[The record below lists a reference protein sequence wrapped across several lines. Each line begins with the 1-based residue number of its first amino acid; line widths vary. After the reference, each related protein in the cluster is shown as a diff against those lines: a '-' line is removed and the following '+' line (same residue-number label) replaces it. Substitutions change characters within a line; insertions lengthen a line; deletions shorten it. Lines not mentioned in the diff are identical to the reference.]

1 MENEF
6 EKGFMAGF
14 LLNYHKK
21 EDGSGLPSGS
31 GSWTYPSN
39 WPKLPEP
46 ADNQI
51 ILLIDNRGEYP
62 KNTFSNSQVSY
73 KYAPMVTYSKDYKTT
88 INWGDGSGNQPIS
101 YRENIDGHTYE
112 PGTGHIAGKSEQ
124 WIVTITFDR
133 SAEIGTE
140 YIPDLSNKSML
151 AVNMDVIAAKIG
163 NSKYVG
169 NRNTSQTSPYSL
181 KTGSNL
187 QYIKICRGEFDFTM
201 QVARHLHQVELHK
214 QITIIPKSAFYN
226 CSTLC
231 NINLENITEV
241 EDKAF
246 FGCRYLDASGKMP
259 KLVSIGKYS
268 FAYSKLSNID
278 FPCLETI
285 GPYAFEDCS
294 LLIHVSF
301 PYETLKTIGA
311 FAFQSCSSLITID
324 FPYVTEASDHICY
337 SCLALEKV
345 NLPLV
350 TKVGDFAFSDCWL
363 LREANLESCT
373 ELGQNAFGFCYNL
386 TNCTLHSGADI
397 TDKMTN
403 SYNVKIKYV
412 DDKTEEGT

>member
-31 GSWTYPSN
+31 WTYPSN
-39 WPKLPEP
+39 WLKLPEP

-51 ILLIDNRGEYP
+51 VLLVDNKGETPFAEISYIYRANV
-62 KNTFSNSQVSY
+62 KYSLDHNS
-73 KYAPMVTYSKDYKTT
+73 T
-88 INWGDGSGNQPIS
+88 INWGDGSGSVPIWKKDPKNG
-101 YRENIDGHTYE
+101 YTCYHKYE
-112 PGTGHIAGKSEQ
+112 PGTGHMTENSEQ
-124 WIVTITFDR
+124 WIVTITFDKN
-133 SAEIGTE
+133 AEIGTE
-140 YIPDLSNKSML
+140 YIINLSDTTYFPKSMY
-151 AVNMDVIAAKIG
+151 VIAAKIG

-169 NRNTSQTSPYSL
+169 DRGTGKTSPFSL
-181 KTGSNL
+181 STGPNL
-187 QYIKICRGEFDFTM
+187 QYIKICRGEFDFAM
-201 QVARHLHQVELHK
+201 QNSRRLCQVELNN
-214 QITIIPKSAFYN
+214 QIAAIPAKAFYN
-226 CSTLC
+226 CYGLC

-241 EDKAF
+241 GDSAF
-246 FGCRYLDASGKMP
+246 FACRQLDTSGKMP
-259 KLVSIGKYS
+259 KLVSIDKYS
-268 FAYSKLSNID
+268 FAYSKLSNLD

-285 GPYAFEDCS
+285 GSYAFQYCS

-311 FAFQSCSSLITID
+311 FAFDGCSSLITID

-337 SCLALEKV
+337 TCKALEKV

-350 TKVGDFAFSDCWL
+350 TKVGDYAFSDCL
-363 LREANLESCT
+363 CLKVVNLESCT
-373 ELGQNAFGFCYNL
+373 ELGKNAFRSCYNL
-386 TNCTLHSGADI
+386 ANCTLHTGADI
-397 TDKMTN
+397 TDKMTS

>member
-14 LLNYHKK
+14 LLNYHK

-39 WPKLPEP
+39 WLKLPEP

-51 ILLIDNRGEYP
+51 VLLVDNKGETPFAEISYTYYA
-62 KNTFSNSQVSY
+62 NIAYSLDHNS
-73 KYAPMVTYSKDYKTT
+73 T
-88 INWGDGSGNQPIS
+88 INWGDGSGNVPIWTKDP
-101 YRENIDGHTYE
+101 ENGYACYHKYK
-112 PGTGHIAGKSEQ
+112 PGTGHMTENSEQ
-124 WIVTITFDR
+124 WIVTITFDKN
-133 SAEIGTE
+133 AESGKE
-140 YIPDLSNKSML
+140 YITNLSDTTYFPKSMY
-151 AVNMDVIAAKIG
+151 VIAAKIG
-163 NSKYVG
+163 NSKYFG
-169 NRNTSQTSPYSL
+169 DRNTSTTSPYSL
-181 KTGSNL
+181 KTGPNL

-201 QVARHLHQVELHK
+201 QGARYLHQVELHK

-226 CSTLC
+226 CSSLC

-268 FAYSKLSNID
+268 FAYSKLSNLD

-285 GPYAFEDCS
+285 GSYAFQYCP

-311 FAFQSCSSLITID
+311 FAFEHCSSLISID

-337 SCLALEKV
+337 NCKALEKV

-373 ELGQNAFGFCYNL
+373 ELGKNAFQTCYNL
-386 TNCTLHSGADI
+386 TNCTLHTGVDI
-397 TDKMTN
+397 TDKMTE